1 MSFKQQQQDNDDVFT
16 NRLRR
21 DDGDFKP
28 MVLRKANPQHVE
40 KVVKPV
46 APKAVANVGGN
57 LMKKVYDK
65 EDPNAE
71 PELVQVKMDPEF
83 GKKMAATR
91 VAKGL
96 TQKQVA
102 VATSIP
108 VGTISDYER
117 GVGGKNIAHINKIKR
132 FLGF

>member
-1 MSFKQQQQDNDDVFT
+1 MSYKQQQQDNDD
-16 NRLRR
+16 L
-21 DDGDFKP
+21 FKP

-46 APKAVANVGGN
+46 APKVAANAGGN

-71 PELVQVKMDPEF
+71 PELVQVKIEVEF

-102 VATSIP
+102 IATSIP
-108 VGTISDYER
+108 VGVISDYER
-117 GVGGKNIAHINKIKR
+117 GEGGKNIAYINKIKR